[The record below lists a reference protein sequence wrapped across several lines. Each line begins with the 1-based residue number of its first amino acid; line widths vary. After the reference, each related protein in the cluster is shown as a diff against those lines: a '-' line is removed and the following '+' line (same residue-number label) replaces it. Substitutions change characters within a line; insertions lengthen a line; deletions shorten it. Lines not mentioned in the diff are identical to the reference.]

1 MAWTGY
7 KAVLAGRGS
16 KMTIENKSA
25 HITPVGDNLFA
36 DLGFSPEQSAALK
49 VTSQRIISEKLMIKN
64 SLMGELAKWID
75 ENQLKQ
81 VEAAQ
86 ILGVSRP
93 RVSDVINRKSTKF
106 TIDSLVDMLART
118 GKNIVLSIR

>member
-1 MAWTGY
+1 MDW
-7 KAVLAGRGS
+7 VQGS
-16 KMTIENKSA
+16 FGGKEFKMKIETKSV
-25 HITPVGDNLFA
+25 HVTPVGDNLFA
-36 DLGFSPEQSAALK
+36 DLGFGPGQSAALK
-49 VTSQRIISEKLMIKN
+49 ADSQRIISEKLIIKN

-93 RVSDVINRKSTKF
+93 RVSDVVNGKSTKF